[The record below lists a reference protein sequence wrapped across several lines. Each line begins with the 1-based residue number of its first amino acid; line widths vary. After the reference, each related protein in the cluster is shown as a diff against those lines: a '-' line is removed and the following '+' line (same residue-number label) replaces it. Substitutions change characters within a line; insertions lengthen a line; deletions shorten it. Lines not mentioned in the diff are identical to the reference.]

1 MLKNKPAD
9 TERRDR
15 PQTQHFRQ
23 SSWVATQIVDSGQS
37 SMSRASACLVVLL
50 WSVAGA
56 ARAQAPANMLPPIA
70 PPPATEAAPTMLS
83 LEAAINWALE
93 NNPELAALRQ
103 QHGIAAAAVV
113 IAQTYPFNPI
123 WEAKV
128 RAANGPESAGITNR
142 VSNEHKVLID
152 VEVHHQGKY
161 RREGATAALSRTD
174 WEIAFQELALAIRVA
189 RAFDGLIY
197 RKEKLRLLEATVR
210 LNEEA
215 ADQVQKLAEAGRLRP
230 ADLIVARTE
239 VDDARAQLSPGR
251 LALTGARAEFRRSL
265 GLVEEGLEPLGAL
278 EDPAAKLDDGRLL
291 RTAFETRADLRARQM
306 AVAEADARLRLT
318 QADRYGNPNIGPAY
332 EYDPTRI
339 NLIGVQFTLPLP
351 VFNTHRGEI
360 MQREAELAR
369 AGLDLR
375 QTEVQIQQE
384 VHAAQ
389 ARLQAAQE
397 GLRSYQQQIL
407 PNLEKNFKAMDE
419 LFRKADPGADLL
431 RLIDIRRK
439 MLKARDGYLDA
450 LWENRQ
456 AEADLAAA
464 VGDPSLAVGRA
475 QPK

>member
-1 MLKNKPAD
+1 MTTFWARTLP
-9 TERRDR
+9 
-15 PQTQHFRQ
+15 
-23 SSWVATQIVDSGQS
+23 
-37 SMSRASACLVVLL
+37 SACLVVVSWL
-50 WSVAGA
+50 A
-56 ARAQAPANMLPPIA
+56 ASPAHAQEQL
-70 PPPATEAAPTMLS
+70 PPPAPAAEAAPTVLS

-113 IAQTYPFNPI
+113 IAQTYPFNPL

-128 RAANGPESAGITNR
+128 RAVNGPESAGITNR

-161 RREGATAALSRTD
+161 RREAALAGLSRTD
-174 WEIAFQELALAIRVA
+174 WEIAFQEVALAVRVS
-189 RAFDGLIY
+189 RAFDGFLY
-197 RKEKLRLLEATVR
+197 RKEKLRLLEATIR
-210 LNEEA
+210 LNQEA

-239 VDDARAQLSPGR
+239 VDDARAQFTPGR
-251 LALTGARAEFRRSL
+251 VALISARYEFRRSL
-265 GLVEEGLEPLGAL
+265 GLIEEAIEPFGILETFTPTV
-278 EDPAAKLDDGRLL
+278 DDRLL
-291 RTAFETRADLRARQM
+291 QAALETRADLRARQM

-339 NLIGVQFTLPLP
+339 NLIGVQFGLPLP

-375 QTEVQIQQE
+375 QTEIQIQQE
-384 VHAAQ
+384 VHAAV

-407 PNLEKNFKAMDE
+407 PNLEKNLKAMDE
-419 LFRKADPGADLL
+419 LFQKADPGADVL

-439 MLKARDGYLDA
+439 MLKARDGHLDA
-450 LWENRQ
+450 WLESRQ
-456 AEADLAAA
+456 AQADLAAA
-464 VGDPSLAVGRA
+464 VGDPSLTIGRTP
-475 QPK
+475 PK

>member
-1 MLKNKPAD
+1 MG
-9 TERRDR
+9 
-15 PQTQHFRQ
+15 
-23 SSWVATQIVDSGQS
+23 SGQYS
-37 SMSRASACLVVLL
+37 TSTFWARTLPSACLIVVS
-50 WSVAGA
+50 WFA
-56 ARAQAPANMLPPIA
+56 ASPAHAQERL
-70 PPPATEAAPTMLS
+70 PPPAQAAEAAPTVLS

-113 IAQTYPFNPI
+113 IAQTYPFNPL

-152 VEVHHQGKY
+152 VEVHHQGKH
-161 RREGATAALSRTD
+161 RRDAALASLSRTD
-174 WEIAFQELALAIRVA
+174 WEIAFQEVSLAVRVA
-189 RAFDGLIY
+189 RAFDGLLY
-197 RKEKLRLLEATVR
+197 RREKLRLLEETVR
-210 LNEEA
+210 LNQEA
-215 ADQVQKLAEAGRLRP
+215 AEQVQKLAEAGRLRP

-239 VDDARAQLSPGR
+239 VDDARAQLTPGR
-251 LALTGARAEFRRSL
+251 VALISARYEFRRSL
-265 GLVEEGLEPLGAL
+265 GLIEEAIEPLGTLDNPA
-278 EDPAAKLDDGRLL
+278 PAADDRQLL
-291 RTAFETRADLRARQM
+291 QAAVQTRADLRARQM

-339 NLIGVQFTLPLP
+339 NLIGVQFSVPLP
-351 VFNTHRGEI
+351 VFNTRRGEI

-384 VHAAQ
+384 VHAAV

-407 PNLEKNFKAMDE
+407 PNLEKNLKAMDE
-419 LFRKADPGADLL
+419 LFQKADPGADVL

-439 MLKARDGYLDA
+439 MLKARDGHLDA
-450 LWENRQ
+450 WLESRQ
-456 AEADLAAA
+456 AQADLAAA
-464 VGDPSLAVGRA
+464 VGDPSLTLGRA
-475 QPK
+475 LPK

>member
-1 MLKNKPAD
+1 
-9 TERRDR
+9 
-15 PQTQHFRQ
+15 
-23 SSWVATQIVDSGQS
+23 V
-37 SMSRASACLVVLL
+37 
-50 WSVAGA
+50 
-56 ARAQAPANMLPPIA
+56 
-70 PPPATEAAPTMLS
+70 LS

-103 QHGIAAAAVV
+103 QHGIAAAAVI
-113 IAQTYPFNPI
+113 IAQTYPFNPL

-128 RAANGPESAGITNR
+128 RAVNGPESAGITNR

-161 RREGATAALSRTD
+161 RREAALAGLSRTD
-174 WEIAFQELALAIRVA
+174 WEIAFQEVALAVRVA
-189 RAFDGLIY
+189 RAFDGFLY
-197 RKEKLRLLEATVR
+197 RKEKLLLLEATIR
-210 LNEEA
+210 LNQEA
-215 ADQVQKLAEAGRLRP
+215 AEQVQKLAEASRLKP

-239 VDDARAQLSPGR
+239 VDDARAQLTPGR
-251 LALTGARAEFRRSL
+251 VALIGARYEFRRSL
-265 GLVEEGLEPLGAL
+265 GLVEEGIEPLGTL
-278 EDPAAKLDDGRLL
+278 EKSAPIVDDQKLLQ
-291 RTAFETRADLRARQM
+291 TAFETRADLRARQM

-339 NLIGVQFTLPLP
+339 NLIGVQFSLPLP

-384 VHAAQ
+384 VHAAV

-397 GLRSYQQQIL
+397 GLRLYQQQIL
-407 PNLEKNFKAMDE
+407 PNLEKNLKAMDE
-419 LFRKADPGADLL
+419 LFQKADPGADVL

-439 MLKARDGYLDA
+439 MLKARDGHLDA
-450 LWENRQ
+450 WLESRQ
-456 AEADLAAA
+456 AQADLAAA
-464 VGDPSLAVGRA
+464 VGDPSLTIGHTL
-475 QPK
+475 PK